1 MSVLESKADKRSRT
15 ADGQGPDGGDV
26 SLCNVRNIG
35 IVAHIDA
42 GKTTTT
48 ERILFYAGRTH
59 RLGNVD
65 EGNTVTDWMIQERER
80 GITITSAAITCSWRD
95 VRINLIDTPGHV
107 DFTIE
112 VERSL
117 RVLDGA
123 VGVFCAV
130 GGVQPQS
137 ETVWRQADR
146 YGVPRIAFVNK
157 MDRMGANFDACVSEI
172 RTKLHANPVC
182 LQLPIGQAETF
193 AGVVDLLEMKALA
206 YDEGSEGREVKIVEI
221 PADLKDIAAAAR
233 AELCEKVAEADD
245 AIMEAYL
252 EHPDLSAETL
262 RGAIRRAV
270 IAGKIVP
277 VLCGSSLRNKGV
289 QQLLDAV
296 VWYLPSPLDR
306 PPVEATEVKSEK
318 KVTREQS
325 AKAPFTALIF
335 KIATDPYVGRLFFVR
350 VYAGVLKKG
359 QNVYNPRSRKRERV
373 MKLVRLFADEQNEV
387 EELATGEIGAIVGL
401 KEVTTGD
408 TLCAENQPVY
418 LERITVPEPVMF
430 MAIEPKSS
438 ADKAKLAESIAAL
451 ASEDPTCQV
460 RTDAETGQT
469 ILSGMGELH
478 LEILVD
484 RLRRE
489 FKCEANTGRPM
500 VSYYETVTAPGKSD
514 YLFDRELG
522 GKRHCAQLTVEVLPR
537 KRGSGHAAEVVS
549 AVRRKLPD
557 EKLADCI
564 EQGLTDGILTGVLAR
579 YPMTDVLAKVTDAVF
594 TDEETATDVAF
605 RTAAVMGFREAAL
618 AASPELLEPIMSLDI
633 VTPADYVGD
642 IMGDINGRRGSVR
655 DMTTHGDMQIV
666 RALVPL
672 AELFGYSTAIRSL
685 SRGRASYTME
695 PGEFAVVPRTVREQL
710 LNR

>member
-1 MSVLESKADKRSRT
+1 LESKADKRH
-15 ADGQGPDGGDV
+15 AAAAGQGPADGDV
-26 SLCNVRNIG
+26 PLCDVRNIG

-95 VRINLIDTPGHV
+95 VQINLIDTPGHV

-146 YGVPRIAFVNK
+146 YRVPRIAFINK
-157 MDRMGANFDACVSEI
+157 MDRMGADFEACVAEI
-172 RTKLHANPVC
+172 RTKLHADPVRV
-182 LQLPIGQAETF
+182 QLPVGQAETF
-193 AGVVDLLEMKALA
+193 EGVIDLPEMRALS
-206 YDEGSEGREVKIVEI
+206 YDDGSEGREVKESEI
-221 PADLKDIAAAAR
+221 PAGLREAAAAAR
-233 AELCEKVAEADD
+233 AELCEKAAEADETL
-245 AIMEAYL
+245 MEAYF
-252 EHPDLSAETL
+252 ENPDLPAQAL
-262 RGAIRRAV
+262 RDSLRRSV
-270 IAGKIVP
+270 IAGKLVP
-277 VLCGSSLRNKGV
+277 VLCGSSLKNKGV

-306 PPVEATEVKSEK
+306 PPVEATDLKSET

-325 AKAPFTALIF
+325 ASAPLTALVF
-335 KIATDPYVGRLFFVR
+335 KIATDAYVGRLFFVR

-373 MKLVRLFADEQNEV
+373 MKIVRLFADEQTEV
-387 EELATGEIGAIVGL
+387 ESLEAGGIGAIVGL
-401 KEVTTGD
+401 KESTTGD
-408 TLCAENQPVY
+408 TLCAEHQPVY

-438 ADKAKLAESIAAL
+438 ADKQRLADSMALLAA
-451 ASEDPTCQV
+451 EDPTCQV
-460 RTDAETGQT
+460 RVDAETGQT

-500 VSYYETVTAPGKSD
+500 VSYYETVTAPGKSV

-522 GKRHCAQLTVEVLPR
+522 GKRHTAQLTVEVVPL
-537 KRGSGHAAEVVS
+537 KRGGGHAVEIAS
-549 AVRRKLPD
+549 SVRRALPD
-557 EKLADCI
+557 EKLAECM

-579 YPMTDVLAKVTDAVF
+579 YPMTDVLAKVTGAVV

-618 AASPELLEPIMSLDI
+618 AAAPELLEPIMSLDI

-655 DMTTHGDMQIV
+655 DMTTRGDMQIV
-666 RALVPL
+666 RAQVPL

-685 SRGRASYTME
+685 SRGRAGYTME

>member
-1 MSVLESKADKRSRT
+1 MSVQESKADKKAQT
-15 ADGQGPDGGDV
+15 VQV
-26 SLCNVRNIG
+26 SGTGVELCDMRNIG

-65 EGNTVTDWMIQERER
+65 EGNTVTDWMVQERER
-80 GITITSAAITCSWRD
+80 GITITSAAITCNWKGKE
-95 VRINLIDTPGHV
+95 INLIDTPGHV

-146 YGVPRIAFVNK
+146 YQVPRIAFVNK
-157 MDRMGANFDACVSEI
+157 MDRMGADFYGCVEEI
-172 RTKLHANPVC
+172 RTRLRSNAVC
-182 LQLPIGQAETF
+182 LELPIGKAEDF
-193 AGVVDLLEMKALA
+193 AGVVDLLEMRSV
-206 YDEGSEGREVKIVEI
+206 YFDEGSEGRDLRYGEI
-221 PADLKDIAAAAR
+221 PAGMADEAAAAR
-233 AELCEKVAEADD
+233 AKLCEQVAEADD
-245 AIMEAYL
+245 ELVESYFENPELDAGTIRK
-252 EHPDLSAETL
+252 SL
-262 RGAIRRAV
+262 RKSV
-270 IAGKIVP
+270 IAGKLVP
-277 VLCGSSLRNKGV
+277 VLCGTSLRNKGV
-289 QQLLDAV
+289 QPLLDAV
-296 VWYLPSPLDR
+296 VDYLPSPLDR
-306 PPVEATEVKSEK
+306 PAVTATDLKTGNPVE
-318 KVTREQS
+318 REQS
-325 AKAPFTALIF
+325 VSAPLTALVF
-335 KIATDPYVGRLFFVR
+335 KIATDAYVGRLFFIR

-359 QNVYNPRSRKRERV
+359 QNVYNPRTRKRERV
-373 MKLVRLFADEQNEV
+373 MKIVRLFADEQIEV
-387 EELATGEIGAIVGL
+387 QELGAGEIGALVGL
-401 KEVTTGD
+401 KEATTGD

-418 LERITVPEPVMF
+418 LERIEAPEPVMF

-438 ADKAKLAESIAAL
+438 ADKDKLATAMGLL

-460 RTDAETGQT
+460 RTDPETGQT

-500 VSYYETVTAPGKSD
+500 VSYYETVGKAAKTD
-514 YLFDRELG
+514 FVFDRELG
-522 GKRHCAQLTVEVLPR
+522 GKRHYARLAVEVEPR
-537 KRGSGHAAEVVS
+537 KRGSGHAVEVTS
-549 AVRRKLPD
+549 AALRELPD
-557 EKLADCI
+557 QKLA
-564 EQGLTDGILTGVLAR
+564 ELLKQGLTDGILTGVLAR
-579 YPMTDVLAKVTDAVF
+579 YPMTDVLAKVTGVVVI
-594 TDEETATDVAF
+594 DEETATDVAF

-618 AASPELLEPIMSLDI
+618 AAEPELLEPIMSLDI
-633 VTPADYVGD
+633 VTPGEYVGE

-655 DMTTHGDMQIV
+655 ELATHGDMQVI
-666 RALVPL
+666 RAQVPL

-695 PGEFAVVPRTVREQL
+695 PGEFAVVPRAVKEQL